1 MRDTLAA
8 LIERVEKATGPDR
21 CIDAGVFAALHPE
34 LRRLPRE
41 PNAFIGPDEWIK
53 TPPFYTASL
62 DAAVSLVPTKPVPNL
77 RPGQWWWMLEVWPD
91 EVKASVH
98 YENGDSGII
107 EESATAATPALAL
120 VAAALRA
127 RMESER

>member
-1 MRDTLAA
+1 MSDTLAA
-8 LIERVEKATGPDR
+8 LVERVEKATGPDR

-62 DAAVSLVPTKPVPNL
+62 DAAVSLVPEGKFWIAGYGRMRRGEPL
-77 RPGQWWWMLEVWPD
+77 G
-91 EVKASVH
+91 
-98 YENGDSGII
+98 G
-107 EESATAATPALAL
+107 ATIYYGKGLAIGTMIAEAEAATPALAL

-127 RMESER
+127 RMESEG

>member
-8 LIERVEKATGPDR
+8 LIERVEQATGPDR

-62 DAAVSLVPTKPVPNL
+62 DAAVSLVPDGMCWTVAL
-77 RPGQWWWMLEVWPD
+77 RSTPLGERTAEGFVHNNKLHMTGQRVGFN
-91 EVKASVH
+91 VF
-98 YENGDSGII
+98 
-107 EESATAATPALAL
+107 AATPALAL
-120 VAAALRA
+120 CAAALRA